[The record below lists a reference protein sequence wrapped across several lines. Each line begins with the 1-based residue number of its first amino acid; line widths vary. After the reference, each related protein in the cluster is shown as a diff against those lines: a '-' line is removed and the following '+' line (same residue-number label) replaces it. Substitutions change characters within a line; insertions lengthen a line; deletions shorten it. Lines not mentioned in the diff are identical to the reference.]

1 MAILRKLALFALG
14 GGGYCAA
21 ELLWRGRTHGS
32 MFLAGGAAF
41 LLVGQLNHTEPKLS
55 LPLRA
60 VAGAGIITMVELAA
74 GLIFNRD
81 YAVWDY
87 RDQPG
92 NWLGQICPV
101 FSVLWIA
108 AAALVLLIYD
118 PVEKTIRRRTE
129 PSA

>member
-1 MAILRKLALFALG
+1 M
-14 GGGYCAA
+14 
-21 ELLWRGRTHGS
+21 
-32 MFLAGGAAF
+32 
-41 LLVGQLNHTEPKLS
+41 
-55 LPLRA
+55 
-60 VAGAGIITMVELAA
+60 AGAGIITMVELAA

-81 YAVWDY
+81 YSVWDY

-92 NWLGQICPV
+92 NYMGQICPA
-101 FSVLWIA
+101 FSVIWIA